1 MLKKRIIPTL
11 LYKDNTLV
19 KGKNFLSDRP
29 VVNVIESVKTYDIRE
44 VDELI
49 FYDILATKKKLSPDY
64 SLVSDIAKECFVP
77 LVVGGGISNL
87 KAIEKLL
94 RVGVDKVSIN
104 SAAILDPNFLKEAS
118 KEFGSQCIIASLDYK
133 INDNYHV
140 FISCGSIKVE
150 KNVFEMVKIFE
161 QTECGEIILCSIDN
175 DGMQNGYD
183 INTIKEIKQKIK
195 TPIICS
201 GGCGSYEDMFNVFD
215 QANVEAVAAASI
227 FHFSKMTP
235 RQAKNYLKKKG
246 INVRG

>member
-150 KNVFEMVKIFE
+150 K
-161 QTECGEIILCSIDN
+161 
-175 DGMQNGYD
+175 
-183 INTIKEIKQKIK
+183 
-195 TPIICS
+195 
-201 GGCGSYEDMFNVFD
+201 MF
-215 QANVEAVAAASI
+215 
-227 FHFSKMTP
+227 
-235 RQAKNYLKKKG
+235 LKW
-246 INVRG
+246 